1 MIIRDYLS
9 CKDRTFLWK
18 CSSLLKNLYLCPF
31 EYEKLLIKNLI
42 KEMKEQIQK
51 KINDSKAVG
60 SVGAGGFHHVMRLFS
75 DGCDVSP
82 QNNA

>member
-42 KEMKEQIQK
+42 KEMKE
-51 KINDSKAVG
+51 
-60 SVGAGGFHHVMRLFS
+60 HHVMRLFS

>member
-18 CSSLLKNLYLCPF
+18 CSSFLKNLYLCPF

-42 KEMKEQIQK
+42 NERT
-51 KINDSKAVG
+51 DSKKNQ
-60 SVGAGGFHHVMRLFS
+60 RL
-75 DGCDVSP
+75 
-82 QNNA
+82 

>member
-42 KEMKEQIQK
+42 KEIA
-51 KINDSKAVG
+51 SVG

>member
-51 KINDSKAVG
+51 KIKNS
-60 SVGAGGFHHVMRLFS
+60 
-75 DGCDVSP
+75 
-82 QNNA
+82 

>member
-42 KEMKEQIQK
+42 KEMKEQI
-51 KINDSKAVG
+51 
-60 SVGAGGFHHVMRLFS
+60 VGAGGFHHVMRLFS

>member
-1 MIIRDYLS
+1 MIIRDYSS

-51 KINDSKAVG
+51 KLN
-60 SVGAGGFHHVMRLFS
+60 VMRLFP
-75 DGCDVSP
+75 DGCNVAS
-82 QNNA
+82 QNDA

>member
-1 MIIRDYLS
+1 MTIRDYSS

-51 KINDSKAVG
+51 KLCQWVAFIPAQGNKLQSQNSATLC
-60 SVGAGGFHHVMRLFS
+60 HFS
-75 DGCDVSP
+75 P
-82 QNNA
+82 L

>member
-51 KINDSKAVG
+51 KSTTLKRFGGECWCWWLSPCYAVI
-60 SVGAGGFHHVMRLFS
+60 F
-75 DGCDVSP
+75 
-82 QNNA
+82 

>member
-51 KINDSKAVG
+51 KKTTTLKRFGGECWCWWLSPCYAVI
-60 SVGAGGFHHVMRLFS
+60 F
-75 DGCDVSP
+75 
-82 QNNA
+82 

>member
-51 KINDSKAVG
+51 KKQ
-60 SVGAGGFHHVMRLFS
+60 RL
-75 DGCDVSP
+75 
-82 QNNA
+82 

>member
-1 MIIRDYLS
+1 
-9 CKDRTFLWK
+9 
-18 CSSLLKNLYLCPF
+18 
-31 EYEKLLIKNLI
+31 
-42 KEMKEQIQK
+42 MKEQIQK
-51 KINDSKAVG
+51 KSTNSKAASVG

>member
-42 KEMKEQIQK
+42 KEMNRFK
-51 KINDSKAVG
+51 KKSTTLKRFGGECWCWWLSPCYAVI
-60 SVGAGGFHHVMRLFS
+60 F
-75 DGCDVSP
+75 
-82 QNNA
+82 

>member
-51 KINDSKAVG
+51 KFNGNRNKKFD
-60 SVGAGGFHHVMRLFS
+60 R
-75 DGCDVSP
+75 
-82 QNNA
+82 

>member
-31 EYEKLLIKNLI
+31 EYEKLINKNLK

-51 KINDSKAVG
+51 KNQ
-60 SVGAGGFHHVMRLFS
+60 RL
-75 DGCDVSP
+75 
-82 QNNA
+82 